1 MQRAIIS
8 PLRNLKKSLV
18 SLTSLTISTP
28 AKEKKNCE
36 KHIKMQEM
44 ATLQEQ
50 LTKAKKLQAKSL
62 QNDLFRFI
70 KRIEKEL
77 LDRNKDQIV
86 NESKDIFGNPI
97 GFYSYAIEVIS
108 RGRKKKGEP
117 FTGYETE
124 DFFKGFYMQEV
135 AGVLRFGSTDP
146 KTSKIL
152 SSESWLSDE
161 LFGLSDENLKEV
173 IEKRLLPF
181 FIDNC
186 RAILAI

>member
-1 MQRAIIS
+1 LQRAIIS